1 MLSRIKWLSFSIEL
15 FLALPVF
22 GTVAS
27 ELMPFYLCFIAVWH
41 GCVFLISK
49 SEDQPVLGS
58 ALGVIASFTNFFPY
72 VRIFTHGIAA
82 VIRYWKLKKLQ
93 VWSKTIAG

>member
-22 GTVAS
+22 GTIAS

-41 GCVFLISK
+41 GCVLLISK

-72 VRIFTHGIAA
+72 VRMFTHGIAA
-82 VIRYWKLKKLQ
+82 IVLILEIKK
-93 VWSKTIAG
+93 APGME